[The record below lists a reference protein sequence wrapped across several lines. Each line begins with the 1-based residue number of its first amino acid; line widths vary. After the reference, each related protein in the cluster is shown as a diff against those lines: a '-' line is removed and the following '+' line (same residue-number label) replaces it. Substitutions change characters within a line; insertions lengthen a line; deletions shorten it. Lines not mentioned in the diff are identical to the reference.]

1 MSDIDVYL
9 EKLAVFA
16 ELLRTDGLS
25 IGPAETADA
34 AAVLSAIG
42 MDDRTKVKAA
52 LMTVY
57 AKSRDEQKIF
67 SRDFDSFFVSEE
79 VMRQQ
84 MKEAARRQREED
96 AARQQAEQDLSGER
110 APHLSKDQMDAYMS
124 LPEEEKDRLKRI
136 MDTYSSNM
144 ERDNERLYTSFIHS
158 VFAKSILEQQ
168 LKMEDAALGA
178 QAADP
183 ESGLAFREISLF
195 KDSEIPRAT
204 ALIQTISQQ
213 VAGELSSK
221 KKKRGRRGKIDFRR
235 TIRKGLETGGSLHH
249 LAYRQARRRRRNLV
263 LLCDVSG
270 SMMQFSEFALRFIQ
284 EMALLSESSRT
295 FLFSESV
302 YEADAFSLQNMDL
315 FRNYVRAS
323 GLYGRGT
330 DLGTALYELV
340 RTHPAVLNHSTT
352 LLILSDAK
360 TVDQPR
366 ALYYLHRAQQMAGQV
381 IWLNPIPESK
391 WKFLTSSQLFASR
404 CTMLSCSTLHSLAAA
419 CRRLGAV

>member
-1 MSDIDVYL
+1 MSDIEVYL
-9 EKLAVFA
+9 EKLAIFA
-16 ELLRTDGLS
+16 ELLRADGLT

-34 AAVLSAIG
+34 AAVLTHTG
-42 MDDRTKVKAA
+42 FDDRTKVKAA

-57 AKSRDEQKIF
+57 AKSRDEQKTF

-79 VMRQQ
+79 VMRAQ
-84 MKEAARRQREED
+84 MQEAARKQQEADE
-96 AARQQAEQDLSGER
+96 ARRQAEEDLSGRR
-110 APHLSKDQMDAYMS
+110 APDLTDDQMDAYAS
-124 LPEEEKDRLKRI
+124 LPEEEKERLRRI
-136 MDTYSSNM
+136 MDRYSSKIG
-144 ERDNERLYTSFIHS
+144 RDNEKLYSSFIHS

-168 LKMEDAALGA
+168 MRMEDAALGA
-178 QAADP
+178 QEADP
-183 ESGLAFREISLF
+183 ESGLAFRDISLF

-213 VAGELSSK
+213 INGELSNK
-221 KKKRGRRGKIDFRR
+221 KKKRGRHGKLDFRR
-235 TIRKGLETGGSLHH
+235 TIRKGLESGGSPHR
-249 LAYRQARRRRRNLV
+249 LAYKSARRRRRNLV

-330 DLGTALYELV
+330 DLGTALYEL
-340 RTHPAVLNHSTT
+340 TSLTPAALNHSTT

-366 ALYYLHRAQQMAGQV
+366 ALHYLLRAKQMAGQV
-381 IWLNPIPESK
+381 VWLNPIPESK
-391 WKFLTSSQLFASR
+391 WKYLTSSQLFASQ
-404 CTMLSCSTLHSLAAA
+404 CTMISCSTLHSLAAA